1 MPEAASPVFLL
12 KGGEAKMIDVT
23 KVNGKKFTL
32 NSRLIETIEETP
44 DTVITLTTGKKI
56 IVKESRQEVK
66 DLVKLYENDLF
77 TNT

>member
-1 MPEAASPVFLL
+1 MPGAASPVFLL

-44 DTVITLTTGKKI
+44 DTVITLTTGKK
-56 IVKESRQEVK
+56 K
-66 DLVKLYENDLF
+66 
-77 TNT
+77 